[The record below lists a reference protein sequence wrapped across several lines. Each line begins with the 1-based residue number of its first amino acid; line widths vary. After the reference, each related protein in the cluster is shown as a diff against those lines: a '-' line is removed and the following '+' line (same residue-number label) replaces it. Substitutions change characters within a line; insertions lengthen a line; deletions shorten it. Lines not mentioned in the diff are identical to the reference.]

1 MKKSDNSKRSNISP
15 FVAMEMMAKANL
27 LESKGKDVIHMD
39 VGEPGFNTPNHVLD
53 FVKSNI
59 KEKNF
64 GYTEALGMP
73 ELREQISIHYK
84 YWYKKNIDPDCIAV
98 TVGASG
104 AFILSLL
111 ASFDVGDKVGIMR
124 PYYPAYL
131 NAMKALGLK
140 VIVLDSSIEE
150 GYQPSYEILKKT
162 TSDLKGLVIASPAN
176 PTGSIIQKQQLK
188 EVVEFC
194 KSKNVRIISDEIYHG
209 IEYDGFS
216 NTLFSFNKN
225 TLVINSFSKYF
236 SMTGWRLG
244 WILASKEIIKIIE
257 KLSMAFVLCPPNIS
271 QLAAIKVFEDYEMLN
286 KNVTIYKNNRD
297 LLIDAFESVNL
308 KNYAP
313 PNGAFYIYLNIN
325 EVSNNSSILASRLL
339 NEVGVSSAPGIDFDD
354 KYGKN
359 FIRFSYA
366 GPTQKIKEGA
376 DRIKNWLKNN

>member
-84 YWYKKNIDPDCIAV
+84 YWYKKSIDPDCIAV

-194 KSKNVRIISDEIYHG
+194 KSKNVRIISDEI
-209 IEYDGFS
+209 
-216 NTLFSFNKN
+216 
-225 TLVINSFSKYF
+225 
-236 SMTGWRLG
+236 
-244 WILASKEIIKIIE
+244 
-257 KLSMAFVLCPPNIS
+257 
-271 QLAAIKVFEDYEMLN
+271 
-286 KNVTIYKNNRD
+286 
-297 LLIDAFESVNL
+297 
-308 KNYAP
+308 
-313 PNGAFYIYLNIN
+313 
-325 EVSNNSSILASRLL
+325 
-339 NEVGVSSAPGIDFDD
+339 
-354 KYGKN
+354 
-359 FIRFSYA
+359 
-366 GPTQKIKEGA
+366 
-376 DRIKNWLKNN
+376 